1 MVATAQ
7 AVNVL
12 PAPRFTRQGD
22 FIFVSTI
29 YPLTA
34 EGEVV
39 HSDAISPYVGEA
51 EIAAQTRV
59 VLETMRAVLAEAGS
73 ALARVLKAE
82 VYLVDAAEFYE
93 FKLVWKE
100 YFPEDPPARTTAIV
114 GEDHII
120 PGARLSVS
128 AVALASDASV
138 EREYIHTDAAPDPLE
153 AEWCA
158 QAVKAAPFVFPS
170 ALPATD
176 FETGIAVKTNPVAP
190 YYGSNAE
197 LQTSYIFDQYEKILQ
212 AAGSGL
218 DQGLKAQGME
228 VDLATFHDM
237 DGIWGQ
243 RMGHGVGAPPPGRSS
258 MAMRGLLVPD
268 AVLVV
273 NCFYLAPD
281 AEYEKTESRKGIRW
295 HPVDLRKVN
304 YTPGIVAGGWFYMAG
319 QVPMPD
325 YENLRVITAPRG
337 LPHYFSDIEVQTEA
351 TMELLREQLEGN
363 DMALADVVE
372 ARVYLVE
379 ALRDF
384 RGFDRAWRR
393 VFEPTGRLPSL
404 NLIPSKQVNGKSG
417 IMLEDGLALI
427 EIDLTAHQGYGSS
440 G

>member
-1 MVATAQ
+1 MVTAQ
-7 AVNVL
+7 ARNVL
-12 PAPRFTRQGD
+12 PGPRFARQGD
-22 FIFVSTI
+22 FIHVSTI

-39 HSDAISPYVGEA
+39 HSDAISPHVGEA
-51 EIAAQTRV
+51 EIAAQTRA
-59 VLETMRAVLAEAGS
+59 VLETMREVLAEAGS
-73 ALARVLKAE
+73 SLARVLKAE

-100 YFPEDPPARTTAIV
+100 YFPDEPPARTTAIV

-120 PGARLSVS
+120 PGVRLSLS
-128 AVALASDASV
+128 AVALAADASV

-158 QAVKAAPFVFPS
+158 QAIKAGPFVFPS

-176 FETGIAVKTNPVAP
+176 FVTGIAVKTNPLAP
-190 YYGSNAE
+190 YYGSDAE

-268 AVLVV
+268 ALLVV

-281 AEYEKTESRKGIRW
+281 ADHQKVETRKGIRW
-295 HPVDLRKVN
+295 HPVDLRKVH
-304 YTPGIVAGGWFYMAG
+304 YTPGLLAGEWFYMAG

-325 YENLRVITAPRG
+325 YENLRVTTAPRG

-351 TMELLREQLEGN
+351 TMELLLEQLDGN
-363 DMALADVVE
+363 EMSLANIVE

-393 VFEPTGRLPSL
+393 VFESVGHFPSL
-404 NLIPSKQVNGKSG
+404 NLIPSKQVNGKGG
-417 IMLEDGLALI
+417 IMLEDGLALL
-427 EIDLTAHQGYGSS
+427 EIDLTAHRGYG